1 MEKDKERK
9 KNFLD
14 KLYDWSASIDPL
26 IPKDYQEGVDW
37 WNPHAGSPHGSYQ
50 NVTTQGDPLKNM
62 PIKALHEFGKK
73 SSKKFGVWSDEER
86 LLRERIAN
94 AIKRKKEM
102 YDKNPEQIHSRNIYS
117 SAYQNGGLIKEAQN
131 VASKGRYGDTMLMHV
146 NPQEVAGLASL
157 IPLTVNPETG
167 QPEAFIGAIL
177 GSLLGGAFLP
187 GLAGGTWLTAAG
199 GAALG
204 SGLGTWA
211 ETGDLEKGIAS
222 AVLGY
227 GVGQIMGDVATAGGE
242 EMIAEGFTQEA
253 LQETGNL
260 AAQQEITRQQLRL
273 AAEQG
278 IPLEQITPEM
288 QNQIALLGETAS
300 QQAINA
306 GLSPRQLAQVA
317 TDTQGSLDFAYQ
329 QMSGTER
336 LGSLGKNIFS
346 GDTVEAVADNYLPIA
361 LGGGSLA
368 AQNAQDQYLED
379 MARYRAEKEKRKE
392 EMWAKYPEV
401 IHPRNPYYGYASA
414 EGGQIPSYQDG
425 GETYPT
431 GPEGQFRPPSYYMP
445 GIDSEFNYFPNRV
458 VPASAIS
465 AAQAQAGERQEG
477 IVPTDPIRRYQ
488 PMTFPDYDYDA
499 VPVGSVLGR
508 VQDAYNA
515 GLPTTTQ
522 LLSPYRNVALDS
534 FGTALTEAP
543 AYDPYGT
550 GVNSGESNL
559 TNSTQV
565 YTDADT
571 YYNTDTIYDT
581 TEGKT
586 NTTDSDL
593 TNNPGS
599 TVVDNN
605 DGTSTVVYEDGTST
619 TVANEP
625 YTDPVTVTS
634 NTDPVTG
641 KELQPGDQGYVD
653 PASDEYS
660 ESTYQYGS
668 GGGSHGQNPYLGSDA
683 TTYTQVEANR
693 ETLRDSAVD
702 AGVYEA
708 YNAAI
713 EAGVSPDRILIG
725 TDPSAV
731 SQIVQDDPDTEEDES
746 SIIVG
751 PTGYGKQGS
760 AQDGTFVYTNTN
772 PALGYVADSTDNYYP
787 GERRVASSGILISPD
802 GTRTQIND
810 LSKFQNPMDGSVIE
824 LNNGYSVHNT
834 PELGEISYSGVG
846 MFANNPSY
854 GGQYERDPAV
864 YASNYIYQTKGRTE
878 QADAQAYYQQAL
890 ADALARGDIPSAAY
904 QELKD
909 KTYEDYLAY
918 LEEQEAAKKAEEEKQ
933 KEEEDKDKDKE
944 EDEKDAPAYVKP
956 STGGS
961 IGMQEGM
968 QVPNMQVP
976 NTGMAQQNL
985 EQEAISAILGQHSNP
1000 DAVIQTYIEIFGV
1013 DSFLQLRD
1021 QVLKQQVPNA
1031 QTEGMIEGLGGGMDD
1046 NIMGKI
1052 GNQSPIAVSP
1062 GEYIVPADVVSMLG
1076 DGSSDNGSDKLDDM
1090 LDRVRTEKTGS
1101 TKQAQPLG
1109 KKKIMAA

>member
-1 MEKDKERK
+1 MDAK
-9 KNFLD
+9 KQAQEL
-14 KLYDWSASIDPL
+14 AS
-26 IPKDYQEGVDW
+26 
-37 WNPHAGSPHGSYQ
+37 
-50 NVTTQGDPLKNM
+50 M
-62 PIKALHEFGKK
+62 
-73 SSKKFGVWSDEER
+73 
-86 LLRERIAN
+86 
-94 AIKRKKEM
+94 
-102 YDKNPEQIHSRNIYS
+102 
-117 SAYQNGGLIKEAQN
+117 
-131 VASKGRYGDTMLMHV
+131 GRYGDTMLMHV

-211 ETGDLEKGIAS
+211 ETGDLEKGVAS
-222 AVLGY
+222 AILGY
-227 GVGQIMGDVATAGGE
+227 GAGQIMGDVINAPV
-242 EMIAEGFTQEA
+242 QET
-253 LQETGNL
+253 LQEGLTEQALTQAGDIAAQQTITGEQLSL
-260 AAQQEITRQQLRL
+260 AAQQ
-273 AAEQG
+273 G
-278 IPLEQITPEM
+278 IPLDQLTPEM
-288 QNQIALLGETAS
+288 QTQIKILGDLSRQE
-300 QQAINA
+300 AINK
-306 GLSPRQLAQVA
+306 GLTPLQIKDITEQAALTAE
-317 TDTQGSLDFAYQ
+317 Q
-329 QMSGTER
+329 QFMDMSGTER
-336 LGSLGKNIFS
+336 LGALGKNIFS
-346 GDTVEAVADNYLPIA
+346 GDTINAMTENYLPIA

-401 IHPRNPYYGYASA
+401 IHPRNPYYGYFSA

-465 AAQAQAGERQEG
+465 AAQAQAGEKQEG

-488 PMTFPDYDYDA
+488 QMNFPDYDYDA

-534 FGTALTEAP
+534 FGATTALTEAP
-543 AYDPYGT
+543 VYDPYET
-550 GVNSGESNL
+550 GVNSGESAL
-559 TNSTQV
+559 ANSTQV

-571 YYNTDTIYDT
+571 YYNTDAVYDT

-619 TVANEP
+619 VVANEP

-641 KELQPGDQGYVD
+641 EELQPGDEGYVD
-653 PASDEYS
+653 PTSDEYS
-660 ESTYQYGS
+660 ETTYQHGS
-668 GGGSHGQNPYLGSDA
+668 GGGSHGLNPYLGSDA

-713 EAGVSPDRILIG
+713 QAGVSPDKIIIG
-725 TDPSAV
+725 TDPNAV

-772 PALGYVADSTDNYYP
+772 PELGYVADSTDNYYP

-810 LSKFQNPMDGSVIE
+810 LSTFQNPMDGSVIE
-824 LNNGYSVHNT
+824 LDNGYSVHNV

-846 MFANNPSY
+846 MFAENPSY

-864 YASNYIYQTKGRTE
+864 YASSYIYQTKSRTE
-878 QADAQAYYQQAL
+878 QADAQTLYQQAL

-918 LEEQEAAKKAEEEKQ
+918 LEEQEAAKKAEEEKEE
-933 KEEEDKDKDKE
+933 EEEDKEE

-956 STGGS
+956 PIGGG

-968 QVPNMQVP
+968 QVPNM
-976 NTGMAQQNL
+976 GMAQQNL
-985 EQEAISAILGQHSNP
+985 EQEAVSAILGQHPNP

-1031 QTEGMIEGLGGGMDD
+1031 QTEGMIEGIGGGMDD

-1090 LDRVRTEKTGS
+1090 LDRVRTEKTGT
-1101 TKQAQPLG
+1101 TKQAKPIG